1 MVKHP
6 INYIFYYFVLAT
18 IFMFATSQSFAS
30 AEGQVGDTIVH
41 EANKYIDAPFKSGGD
56 SPEGFNGSGF
66 VNYVLK
72 NGADIYLPRYLSQ
85 QWEFGTPI
93 ERNELQPGDVLFF
106 SNTYKEGISHNGIY
120 LGDEQFIHVTSS
132 SGVTID
138 SLIDSAYW
146 ESKYTEARR
155 YNEMSLSEIENPV
168 VKTALSLIDSPYKSG
183 GETPKGFNSP
193 GFVDYAYKNGNGTY
207 IPELREYQW
216 EAGEEVAEGDL
227 QPGDAVFFSDTYKPG
242 ISHNGIYI
250 GNDQFIHVTTS
261 SGVTV
266 DFIQGDDYYR
276 SKFTGAKRY
285 TNVMPRPENSF
296 AKQAIKLLGTPYE
309 RGGDSK
315 EGLNSSGFIE
325 YAFKEEGVIVPGLTE
340 QQWETGEEIS
350 KENLQPGDVVFFS
363 NTYKQGIS
371 HNGIYLGNDQF
382 AHVTTSEGVTISYLD
397 KNNYYSSKYT
407 GAKRYDNVTPEP
419 SNSVAK
425 EAMSLIGAPYKRG
438 GESPSGFNHSGLIEY
453 VFKTGANIIV
463 PRLRDD
469 QWAAGEEVA
478 KENLKPGDVIFFS
491 DTYKPGLSHNGV
503 YVGNDQF
510 VHALSSS
517 GVTIDYLS
525 KNSYYSSK
533 YTGARRYDDLTPK
546 PTNEVAKEAISLIG
560 APYQKGGDSPEGFN
574 GSGFID
580 YVYKSGGDIVI
591 PRLLDDQWSAGE
603 KVAKEDLE
611 PGDVVFFQDTYKPG
625 ISHNGIYVGDDQ
637 FVHVTTSTGVTIDY
651 LDKNDYYSSKYAG
664 ARRYHSVQSAKLANN
679 PISDKAIELLGSPYE
694 SGGES
699 PSGFNSTGFIEYVF
713 QNAADIVVPRLRDD
727 QWVAGEEVAKENLK
741 PGDVVFFQ
749 DTYKPGISHNG
760 IYVGSDRFVHVTTSS
775 GVTMDYLDGSSYYSS
790 KYAGARRYNDLKPTA
805 ENAITKEAL
814 SHFGAPYESGGELPS
829 GFNSSGYIQY
839 VFQTVLETVIPRTT
853 DNQWE
858 TGEAVAEGDLQPG
871 DVVFFSNTYKE
882 GISHNGIYLGDDQ
895 FIHVTTSGGVVID
908 YINKSSYYSDK
919 YTGARRFDG
928 LKVVAKNAITEE
940 ALSLVGTPY
949 ESGGTTPSG
958 FNNSGFVHYVFDSVD
973 IPVPNYTEEQSEV
986 GETITLENL
995 KPGDV
1000 VFFENTYK
1008 EGISHNGIYLGN
1020 DKFVHATSSD
1030 GVTIEYL
1037 TKSDYYSSRFVF
1049 AKRYT
1054 GLKLPLDIPLVATAA
1069 SYLGV
1074 PYENGTTRTPEYF
1087 DCSSFIQ
1094 HVFKEQYGI
1103 FLPGTSAEQWEF
1115 GQPVE
1120 KQDLQV
1126 GDIVFFS
1133 DTYKPGISH
1142 NGIYIG
1148 NGQIIHA
1155 NGQDD
1160 EVSVAYLDHNAYY
1173 SPKYTGARRYDTT
1186 SAAEK
1191 ASGDDIILEAKKHMG
1206 IPYTEDGTTPDGFDA
1221 SGFVQYVFSQ
1231 NDVVIPRYGFQQIEI
1246 GTPVSK
1252 EDLKPGDL
1260 VFFEGSYIHPGIYI
1274 GNDEFIHVSH
1284 SSGVDIR
1291 NLLKDS
1297 YYAPKFKEARRVIE

>member
-1 MVKHP
+1 MVKNP
-6 INYIFYYFVLAT
+6 KISIGYYFV
-18 IFMFATSQSFAS
+18 FAIILLFTTFQSFVS
-30 AEGQVGDTIVH
+30 AEGQVGDRIVQ
-41 EANKYIDAPFKSGGD
+41 EANNHLNAPFESGGE

-66 VNYVLK
+66 VYYVLK

-85 QWEFGTPI
+85 QWRLGTPI
-93 ERNELQPGDVLFF
+93 DRNELQPGDVLFF

-155 YNEMSLSEIENPV
+155 YNDMSLSEEENPV
-168 VKTALSLIDSPYKSG
+168 VKTALSLMDSPYKSG
-183 GETPKGFNSP
+183 GDTPKGFNST
-193 GFVDYAYKNGNGTY
+193 GFVEYAYNAGIGTY

-216 EAGEEVAEGDL
+216 ETGVEVADGDL

-266 DFIQGDDYYR
+266 DFIQRDDYYR

-285 TNVMPRPENSF
+285 TNVKPQPENAF
-296 AKQAIKLLGTPYE
+296 AKQAINLLGTPYE
-309 RGGDSK
+309 RGGDTK
-315 EGLNSSGFIE
+315 DGLNSSGFIE
-325 YAFKEEGVIVPGLTE
+325 FAFKEEGVTVPRLTE
-340 QQWETGEEIS
+340 QQWEVGEEVAR
-350 KENLQPGDVVFFS
+350 ENLQPGDVVFFS
-363 NTYKQGIS
+363 NTYKKGIS
-371 HNGIYLGNDQF
+371 YNGIYLGNDQF

-397 KNNYYSSKYT
+397 KNNYYNSKYT
-407 GAKRYDNVTPEP
+407 GAKRYNNVTPKP

-425 EAMSLIGAPYKRG
+425 EAMSLLGAPYKKG
-438 GESPSGFNHSGLIEY
+438 GE
-453 VFKTGANIIV
+453 
-463 PRLRDD
+463 
-469 QWAAGEEVA
+469 
-478 KENLKPGDVIFFS
+478 
-491 DTYKPGLSHNGV
+491 
-503 YVGNDQF
+503 
-510 VHALSSS
+510 
-517 GVTIDYLS
+517 
-525 KNSYYSSK
+525 
-533 YTGARRYDDLTPK
+533 
-546 PTNEVAKEAISLIG
+546 
-560 APYQKGGDSPEGFN
+560 SPEGFN
-574 GSGFID
+574 GSGFIQ

-591 PRLLDDQWSAGE
+591 PRLRDDQWSAGE
-603 KVAKEDLE
+603 EVAKEDLQ
-611 PGDVVFFQDTYKPG
+611 PGDVIFFQDTYKPG

-664 ARRYHSVQSAKLANN
+664 ARRYHSVDSANLANN

-694 SGGES
+694 SGGDS

-713 QNAADIVVPRLRDD
+713 QSAADIVVPRLRDD
-727 QWVAGEEVAKENLK
+727 QWVAGEEIAKENLQ
-741 PGDVVFFQ
+741 PGDVIFFQ
-749 DTYKPGISHNG
+749 DTYKPGLSHNG

-790 KYAGARRYNDLKPTA
+790 KYAGARRYNNLKPTA
-805 ENAITKEAL
+805 ENAITEEAL
-814 SHFGAPYESGGELPS
+814 SHLGGPYESGGETPS

-853 DNQWE
+853 DNQWQ

-895 FIHVTTSGGVVID
+895 FIHVTSSEGVVID
-908 YINKSSYYSDK
+908 YINKSSYYSEK
-919 YTGARRFDG
+919 YTGARRYDG

-958 FNNSGFVHYVFDSVD
+958 FNNSGFVHYVFDAVD

-1020 DKFVHATSSD
+1020 DKFVHATSSG

-1094 HVFKEQYGI
+1094 YVFKEQYGI

-1120 KQDLQV
+1120 KKDLQV

-1160 EVSVAYLDHNAYY
+1160 EVSVAYLDYNSYY

-1186 SAAEK
+1186 SAADK
-1191 ASGDDIILEAKKHMG
+1191 VSANAIITEAKKHMG
-1206 IPYTEDGTTPDGFDA
+1206 IPYTEGGTTPDGFDA

-1246 GTPVSK
+1246 GTPVAK
-1252 EDLKPGDL
+1252 EELQPGDL
-1260 VFFEGSYIHPGIYI
+1260 VFFEGSSIHPGIYI
-1274 GNDEFIHVSH
+1274 GNDEFIHVSL

-1297 YYAPKFKEARRVIE
+1297 YYAPKFKEARRIIE